1 MQIGYPNTRESE
13 MEFELRQ
20 PRYGVDRRLHLVL
33 SPDRLTEGVPYASA
47 PGIPVLNYLIL
58 SVMLIFTFLMYQ
70 QARASHAALSV
81 PVLSSP
87 GTAVVHQ
94 QQKNH
99 SSPPPS
105 AVAVLRLASCA
116 ALANHQGER
125 R

>member
-13 MEFELRQ
+13 MEYELRQ
-20 PRYGVDRRLHLVL
+20 PRYGIDRRLHLVL

-47 PGIPVLNYLIL
+47 PGIPILNYLIL

-70 QARASHAALSV
+70 QARASHAAVAV
-81 PVLSSP
+81 PSFDSSH
-87 GTAVVHQ
+87 GAHQ

>member
-47 PGIPVLNYLIL
+47 PGVPVLNYLIL

-70 QARASHAALSV
+70 QARASHGALSV
-81 PVLSSP
+81 PSSP
-87 GTAVVHQ
+87 GTVVHQ
-94 QQKNH
+94 QHKNH
-99 SSPPPS
+99 SSLPPGT
-105 AVAVLRLASCA
+105 VAVLRLASCA
-116 ALANHQGER
+116 ALAQGECR
-125 R
+125 

>member
-33 SPDRLTEGVPYASA
+33 SPDRLTEGVPYTSA
-47 PGIPVLNYLIL
+47 PGVPILNYLIL

-70 QARASHAALSV
+70 QARASHGALSV

-87 GTAVVHQ
+87 GTSVVHQ
-94 QQKNH
+94 RQNNRGAV
-99 SSPPPS
+99 PPS

-116 ALANHQGER
+116 ALANHQGECR
-125 R
+125 